1 MIGGIVAAALMSAY
15 TPTIAKNLVIT
26 KTTEM
31 TRVNDAIIL
40 FSKRNHRLPCVD
52 TVGEGLEN
60 CSPVQVSG
68 GVPYITLGLA
78 PKTVVGEGAGADL
91 IYAVYRNTPDADL
104 ATLIERTGDSPADNN
119 YLNVDDFR
127 SALISAASAS
137 LNTSYLT
144 VTGDGWSA
152 SSSSSFCVDNAVS
165 NVAFALISGGGF
177 DMDMDPNNSI
187 FDGPHN
193 TVTWPWPAG
202 NDVKCFASP
211 LMRSSSIYDDTVL
224 VTTFVQLISYL
235 KQY

>member
-1 MIGGIVAAALMSAY
+1 MIGGIIAAALISGY

-52 TVGEGLEN
+52 TLGEGLEN

-119 YLNVDDFR
+119 YLNVDDFK
-127 SALISAASAS
+127 SALISAASAPLS
-137 LNTSYLT
+137 TSYLN
-144 VTGDGWSA
+144 VTGDGWAA

-177 DMDMDPNNSI
+177 DMDKNNSI

-193 TVTWPWPAG
+193 VVSWPTG
-202 NDVKCFASP
+202 NDIKCFASP
-211 LMRSSSIYDDTVL
+211 LMRSSSNYDDTVL